1 MPRCTRRASTERS
14 RGQVGR
20 DLLDASSLF
29 DPSFLAKTVSTSNL
43 ARVVLWMVGAL
54 LSFSAMAVSIRELSR
69 GGLSI
74 FEILAIRSGVALL
87 VLLVLLAVRPELRA
101 YALPRRM
108 RLNFLRNTVHYA
120 SQFAWAISLT
130 MLPLAM
136 VFALE
141 FTMPAWTVLM
151 APLLLHEKMTKSR
164 VGVVVLGLIGVLVIL
179 RPGVT
184 AVNPAAILVLLAA
197 FGYSITMITTKKLTA
212 TETTFGIVFWMAVIQ
227 FPLSLIGSDLSAF
240 GSFGAA
246 HLLPALGVGVAGL
259 TSHYCLS
266 NAFRAGDATLVVPLD
281 FMRIP
286 LIAVVG
292 WAFYGE
298 RLDIFVLLG
307 ALIIIAG
314 VIWNLRAESARA
326 KPA

>member
-1 MPRCTRRASTERS
+1 
-14 RGQVGR
+14 
-20 DLLDASSLF
+20 
-29 DPSFLAKTVSTSNL
+29 
-43 ARVVLWMVGAL
+43 MVGAL
-54 LSFSAMAVSIRELSR
+54 LSFSVMAVSIRELAKAN
-69 GGLSI
+69 LSI

-87 VLLVLLAVRPELRA
+87 VLCALLAMRPDLRA

-108 RLNFLRNTVHYA
+108 KLNLLRNIVHYA
-120 SQFAWAISLT
+120 SQFAWALSIT

-141 FTMPAWTVLM
+141 FTMPAWTALLAVW
-151 APLLLHEKMTKSR
+151 LLHERLTLSR
-164 VGVVVLGLIGVLVIL
+164 IGVVVFGLIGVLVIL
-179 RPGVT
+179 RPGI
-184 AVNPAAILVLLAA
+184 ASFNPAAFLVLAAA
-197 FGYSITMITTKKLTA
+197 FGYAITMITTKKLTM
-212 TETTFGIVFWMAVIQ
+212 TETTFGIIFWMAVIQ
-227 FPLSLIGSDLSAF
+227 FPLSLLGSDPMVF
-240 GSFGAA
+240 F
-246 HLLPALGVGVAGL
+246 HLEARHILPAIGVGTAGL

-292 WAFYGE
+292 WAVYGE

-314 VIWNLRAESARA
+314 VLWNLRAETAR
-326 KPA
+326 PH

>member
-1 MPRCTRRASTERS
+1 MIGT
-14 RGQVGR
+14 
-20 DLLDASSLF
+20 
-29 DPSFLAKTVSTSNL
+29 
-43 ARVVLWMVGAL
+43 L
-54 LSFSAMAVSIRELSR
+54 LSFSVMAVSIRELAKN
-69 GGLSI
+69 GLSI

-87 VLLVLLAVRPELRA
+87 VLLVLLAVRPELRS

-108 RLNFLRNTVHYA
+108 PLNLLRNTVHYA
-120 SQFAWAISLT
+120 SQYAWSLSLT

-141 FTMPAWTVLM
+141 FTMPAWTVLL
-151 APLLLHEKMTKSR
+151 AIWVLHERMTPNR
-164 VGVVVLGLIGVLVIL
+164 IGVVVLGLVGVLVIL
-179 RPGVT
+179 RPGI
-184 AVNPAAILVLLAA
+184 ASFNPAAILVLLAA
-197 FGYSITMITTKKLTA
+197 FGYAITMITTKQLTM
-212 TETTFGIVFWMAVIQ
+212 TETTFGIMFWMAVIQ
-227 FPLSLIGSDLSAF
+227 LPLSLLGSDPAVFLNIE
-240 GSFGAA
+240 GR
-246 HLLPALGVGVAGL
+246 HVLPALGVGVAGL

-307 ALIIIAG
+307 ALIIVVG
-314 VIWNLRAESARA
+314 VLWNLRSETSRA
-326 KPA
+326 H

>member
-1 MPRCTRRASTERS
+1 
-14 RGQVGR
+14 
-20 DLLDASSLF
+20 
-29 DPSFLAKTVSTSNL
+29 
-43 ARVVLWMVGAL
+43 
-54 LSFSAMAVSIRELSR
+54 MAVSIRELSR
-69 GGLSI
+69 ANLSI

-87 VLLVLLAVRPELRA
+87 VLLVLLAIRPDFRA

-108 RLNFLRNTVHYA
+108 KLNVLRNTVHYA
-120 SQFAWAISLT
+120 SQFAWALSIT

-141 FTMPAWTVLM
+141 FTMPAWT
-151 APLLLHEKMTKSR
+151 ALLAVWLLQEKLTPSR
-164 VGVVVLGLIGVLVIL
+164 IGVVVFGLFGVLVIL
-179 RPGVT
+179 RPGIAT
-184 AVNPAAILVLLAA
+184 INPAAFLVLAAA
-197 FGYSITMITTKKLTA
+197 FGYAITMITTKQLTM

-227 FPLSLIGSDLSAF
+227 FPLSLLGSDPHVLW
-240 GSFGAA
+240 
-246 HLLPALGVGVAGL
+246 HLETRHILPAIGVGTAGL

-307 ALIIIAG
+307 ALIIIGG
-314 VIWNLRAESARA
+314 VFWNLRAEAARLR
-326 KPA
+326 